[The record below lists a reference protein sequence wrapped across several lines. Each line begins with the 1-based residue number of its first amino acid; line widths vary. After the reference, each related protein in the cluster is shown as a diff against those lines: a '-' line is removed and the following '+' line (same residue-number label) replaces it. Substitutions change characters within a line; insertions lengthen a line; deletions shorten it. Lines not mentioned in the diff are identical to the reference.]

1 MNNLQA
7 GAQNDDLDT
16 GVIVGADNIVELPV
30 GAGHKKQEQ
39 RERTRRID
47 ELGAQL
53 TGYTRKLAD
62 MDEEAGD
69 ARLVVKMRMMEIN
82 NEIDDLNDE
91 IMTDEKFWGLAGL
104 GDEDDDFDYGRDVL
118 REVTY
123 D

>member
-1 MNNLQA
+1 
-7 GAQNDDLDT
+7 
-16 GVIVGADNIVELPV
+16 
-30 GAGHKKQEQ
+30 
-39 RERTRRID
+39 
-47 ELGAQL
+47 
-53 TGYTRKLAD
+53 
-62 MDEEAGD
+62 MDEEAVD
-69 ARLVVKMRMMEIN
+69 ARLVIKMRMMEIN